1 MRFCMLKSI
10 VYQLIVKIG
19 STEMFF
25 MLTKNCFQLK
35 IVQNIHMEKRENN
48 AVKKQFLS
56 IAKIIF

>member
-1 MRFCMLKSI
+1 MLKSI